1 MIVWR
6 THTSSTYS
14 RGCHSKEDIV
24 IGELIRLGGGALLG
38 DATLLA
44 LENGEGRHV
53 ECVNLNDAVLQ
64 SSYVLKLTEG

>member
-24 IGELIRLGGGALLG
+24 VGELVRLGGGALHG

-53 ECVNLNDAVLQ
+53 DCVHMNDAVLEP
-64 SSYVLKLTEG
+64 SYVVKLTEG